1 MCCVLCAVAKHMRHL
16 LPAPSPHSFQI
27 TDHCFIFDVRGDGRP
42 RVDRMMLKAMR
53 VLDLTDCA
61 RLTDA
66 TAEMVGRRCDLL
78 ESLKL
83 QVGRGARERGGG
95 HLNVYIV
102 RRECVLQRAS

>member
-1 MCCVLCAVAKHMRHL
+1 
-16 LPAPSPHSFQI
+16 
-27 TDHCFIFDVRGDGRP
+27 
-42 RVDRMMLKAMR
+42 MMLKAMR

-83 QVGRGARERGGG
+83 QVVRGAREREGGG
-95 HLNVYIV
+95 
-102 RRECVLQRAS
+102 AS

>member
-1 MCCVLCAVAKHMRHL
+1 
-16 LPAPSPHSFQI
+16 
-27 TDHCFIFDVRGDGRP
+27 
-42 RVDRMMLKAMR
+42 MMLKAMR

-83 QVGRGARERGGG
+83 QVGRGAREREGGG

-102 RRECVLQRAS
+102 RSECVLQRAS